1 MSITTVT
8 AIIKDCCEAEPSDPD
23 HPDTICISVS
33 DLEII
38 VARNLEV
45 VILSD
50 DPLPRHLLPPLRRE
64 SRSSITT
71 GADMSDITMCKGQ
84 DCLLRESCYRYTAPA
99 NPYRQSYFLTG
110 PLDEIGDC
118 KEWVDNGK
126 EQQP

>member
-50 DPLPRHLLPPLRRE
+50 DPLPHNAALSARAVTQCTPAQDAERYQYIKTIARKDTGWPDYEGYRHWFAIYDPEKIGLD
-64 SRSSITT
+64 SIID
-71 GADMSDITMCKGQ
+71 AAIKG
-84 DCLLRESCYRYTAPA
+84 
-99 NPYRQSYFLTG
+99 
-110 PLDEIGDC
+110 
-118 KEWVDNGK
+118 KK
-126 EQQP
+126 